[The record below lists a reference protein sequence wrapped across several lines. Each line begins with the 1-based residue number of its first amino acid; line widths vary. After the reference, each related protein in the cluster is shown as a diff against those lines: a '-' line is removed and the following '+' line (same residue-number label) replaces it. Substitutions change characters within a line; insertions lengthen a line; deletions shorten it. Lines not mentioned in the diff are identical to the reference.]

1 MHEDRYGLPLTST
14 SDRAVAAYREGV
26 DHLLRATPGAD
37 RAFGEALAADP
48 GFPLAAAGLARAH
61 QIHGRIPD
69 AKAAIAQARAL
80 MGGVSRRE
88 RQHVEAIGILLDG
101 NAAGALAAVRAQ
113 MVEFPRDALVLS
125 LAVGAFG
132 LIAFSGRLDHDAL
145 LLELLDGLAPHYAG
159 DWWFPFV
166 HGWAYNEARRHPEA
180 RRLMELARERQPR
193 SANVA
198 HGLAHIAYETGDIE
212 GGARYLESWLP
223 AYERASALHCHL
235 SWHLALFELG
245 RGRADAALRVY
256 EDSIAPGASE
266 APPLNTLSDSA
277 AFLWRLGLYGQSVAP
292 ERWVPVGDFAAQAF
306 PRPGLAF
313 ADIHCALVWAG
324 LGDRAALARLVEAFR
339 EADRAGRLPAG
350 PGVAELAEG
359 LGAFAAGDY
368 EAAIRR
374 IEPVAGEV
382 TRLGG
387 SHAQRDVFEETLIQA
402 YLRTNRGAKA
412 AAILRRRL
420 ERRPWRRD
428 QDWLALAEGAGVV

>member
-1 MHEDRYGLPLTST
+1 MPEDRYGLSLSST

-26 DHLLRATPGAD
+26 DQILRATPGAE
-37 RAFGEALAADP
+37 RAFGEALAVDP
-48 GFPLAAAGLARAH
+48 GFALAAAGLARAH
-61 QIHGRIPD
+61 QIHGRIPE

-80 MGGVSRRE
+80 AGGVSRRE

-101 NAAGALAAVRAQ
+101 NAPGALAAVRAQ
-113 MVEFPRDALVLS
+113 VAEFPRDALVLS
-125 LAVGAFG
+125 LAIGAFG

-145 LLELLDGLAPHYAG
+145 LLELLDSLAPHYAG
-159 DWWFPFV
+159 DWWFPFA
-166 HGWAYNEARRHPEA
+166 HGWAYNESRRHVEA
-180 RRLMELARERQPR
+180 RRLMEQARERQPR

-212 GGARYLESWLP
+212 GGACYLEGWLP
-223 AYERASALHCHL
+223 DYPRASALHCHL

-245 RGRADAALRVY
+245 RGRTDVALRIY
-256 EDSIAPGASE
+256 EDSIAPGASI
-266 APPLNTLSDSA
+266 APPLNTLSDSS
-277 AFLWRLGLYGQSVAP
+277 AFLWRLGLYGEAGAA
-292 ERWVPVGDFAAQAF
+292 ERWAPVRAFAAQAF

-313 ADIHCALVWAG
+313 ADIHCALVYAG
-324 LGDRAALARLVEAFR
+324 VGDTAALARLVEAFR
-339 EADRAGRLPAG
+339 VAERAGRLPAG

-359 LGAFAAGDY
+359 LGAFAVGDY
-368 EAAIRR
+368 EGAARR
-374 IEPVAGEV
+374 IEPVVHEV

-420 ERRPWRRD
+420 DRRPWARD
-428 QDWLALAEGAGVV
+428 QSWLARAGRVEVS